1 MELAMS
7 VKANAADAAQAWV
20 NGMAGA
26 TPKYTAGVQ
35 AVKTA
40 PGQLASA
47 AAQRWAQNV
56 AAATQKFAANSAK
69 VTLASWQ
76 ASAVNKG
83 APRLASGAAAA
94 QPKFQ
99 SFMTSFIPQ
108 LSNIV
113 AGLPA
118 GGTFEQNMARS
129 MAYAQQLH
137 ATAGSY

>member
-1 MELAMS
+1 MS
-7 VKANAADAAQAWV
+7 VKANATDAAQSWV
-20 NGMAGA
+20 NGMSGA
-26 TPKYTAGVQ
+26 TAKYTAGVQ
-35 AVKTA
+35 AVKIA

-47 AAQRWAQNV
+47 AAARWAANV
-56 AAATQKFAANSAK
+56 AQAQAKFSANVSK

-99 SFMTSFIPQ
+99 TFMTAFIPQ
-108 LSNIV
+108 LTNIV
-113 AGLPA
+113 QSLPA

-129 MAYAQQLH
+129 MAYAQALH
-137 ATAGSY
+137 QTAGSY